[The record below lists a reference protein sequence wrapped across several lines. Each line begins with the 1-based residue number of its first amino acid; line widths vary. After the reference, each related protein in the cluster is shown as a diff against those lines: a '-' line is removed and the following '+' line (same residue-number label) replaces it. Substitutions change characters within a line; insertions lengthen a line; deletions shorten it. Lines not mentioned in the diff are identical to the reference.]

1 MRALAEYIMRGRLQ
15 AALVALFGS
24 LLPLLSPAAISLVT
38 LSRGLSEGMLVLLWA
53 LLPLLVTFYISE
65 FSPMITLSSIAGLL
79 VVVVASE
86 ILRSSASW
94 FRTLTA
100 VVVLSGIAAKV
111 LDVLFPEQ
119 SAALEMMVADLFRQV
134 QQQQDAAV
142 QEYAFIPGR
151 TFLLG
156 VIGYVIALTS
166 IVCLMLGRWW
176 QAMLY
181 NQGGFRLEFH
191 QLRFSVFTAGFLIAG
206 VIACYFSPQEYSS
219 WAGLLGLP
227 LLLGGIALVHYSVA
241 FYRLGVHWL
250 AIFYVGLFM
259 VGPMSLILVGL
270 GFLDSV
276 LNLRSKLEKRSNEP

>member
-1 MRALAEYIMRGRLQ
+1 MRALAEFIMRGRLQ
-15 AALVALFGS
+15 AYLVALFGS

-38 LSRGLSEGMLVLLWA
+38 LSRGLSEGLLVMLWA
-53 LLPLLVTFYISE
+53 LLPLLIAFYVSE
-65 FSPMITLSSIAGLL
+65 LSPMITLSSIAGLM
-79 VVVVASE
+79 VVVVASAL
-86 ILRSSASW
+86 LRLSTSW
-94 FRTLTA
+94 SRTLIFI
-100 VVVLSGIAAKV
+100 VVISGVATKL
-111 LDVLFPEQ
+111 LDFLFPEQ
-119 SAALEMMVADLFRQV
+119 ANALELVVANLFRQV
-134 QQQQDAAV
+134 QQE
-142 QEYAFIPGR
+142 QESAFIPGR

-191 QLRFSVFTAGFLIAG
+191 QLRFSLVTAVALFAG
-206 VIACYFSPQEYSS
+206 VVVCYFAPQEYSS

-227 LLLGGIALVHYSVA
+227 LLLGGIALVHHSVA
-241 FYRLGVHWL
+241 FYQLGTHWL

-270 GFLDSV
+270 GFLDSIM
-276 LNLRSKLEKRSNEP
+276 NIRSRLVRRSSGS